1 MKVGDYGFDGCPSQ
15 LGALRLTTPIAW
27 LYSLDGFAPRLRLL
41 VLTASMAG
49 VLSWGICAYGL
60 RRLDV

>member
-49 VLSWGICAYGL
+49 VLS
-60 RRLDV
+60 